1 MIRWLFW
8 FVQYLSLTPKYTA
21 TTMPCTHCLPRP
33 QKVCQTLLGLGMR
46 IVLWDFLAML
56 TANADNNK
64 YCIVKEMSERQKQKW
79 KNVYMLSKEAKYMYF
94 VKINIVYGMEQFKVL
109 NQVVQWFRPA
119 TSTVLGWCILGLV
132 CCQIPWFSVC
142 INY

>member
-1 MIRWLFW
+1 
-8 FVQYLSLTPKYTA
+8 
-21 TTMPCTHCLPRP
+21 
-33 QKVCQTLLGLGMR
+33 MR

-64 YCIVKEMSERQKQKW
+64 HCIVKEMSERQKQKW

-109 NQVVQWFRPA
+109 NQVVQ
-119 TSTVLGWCILGLV
+119 
-132 CCQIPWFSVC
+132 
-142 INY
+142 

>member
-1 MIRWLFW
+1 
-8 FVQYLSLTPKYTA
+8 
-21 TTMPCTHCLPRP
+21 
-33 QKVCQTLLGLGMR
+33 MR

-109 NQVVQWFRPA
+109 NQVVQ
-119 TSTVLGWCILGLV
+119 
-132 CCQIPWFSVC
+132 
-142 INY
+142 